1 MTVVGLMQT
10 PRTVPVPINTYEV
23 YLLISIFM
31 IPQSKGAFL
40 GRGYICYAVK
50 LHYLCENRHV
60 YFRRPADF
68 LLYKLRKED

>member
-10 PRTVPVPINTYEV
+10 TRTVPVPINTYEV
-23 YLLISIFM
+23 HLLISIFM
-31 IPQSKGAFL
+31 IPQSKGVF
-40 GRGYICYAVK
+40 RGVVIFVVK

-60 YFRRPADF
+60 YFRRPADI